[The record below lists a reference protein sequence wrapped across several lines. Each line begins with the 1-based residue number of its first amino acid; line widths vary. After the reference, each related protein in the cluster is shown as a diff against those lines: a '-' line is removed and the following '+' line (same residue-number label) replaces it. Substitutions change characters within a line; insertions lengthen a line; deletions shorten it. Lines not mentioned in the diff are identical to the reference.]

1 MKHASTRE
9 LFAYWN
15 GRRGARVA
23 PERAEIDPGAI
34 RTALGDTF
42 LLASAPDGG
51 HTFRLA
57 GTRVCALF
65 GRELKGEC
73 FISLWE
79 DADRA
84 AARSLLRIVATAM
97 VGVVAGAAGHSSEGP
112 RVDLELLLLPLR
124 HCGRGGTRMIG
135 ALAPLDAPFWIG
147 ASLVRRLRLG
157 AWRHT
162 ATEHTLKRVG
172 PGLRGHHPHGLVI
185 YDGGRLNNLN
195 KANGPLTAPE

>member
-84 AARSLLRIVATAM
+84 AARSLLRIVATEM
-97 VGVVAGAAGHSSEGP
+97 VGVVAGAAGHSSEGAGGP
-112 RVDLELLLLPLR
+112 RVAAA
-124 HCGRGGTRMIG
+124 
-135 ALAPLDAPFWIG
+135 ALAPLRTRRQASDRRACPARCAVLDRRKSAAP
-147 ASLVRRLRLG
+147 AAPRRVAAYRDRACPQARRSG
-157 AWRHT
+157 IARPSS
-162 ATEHTLKRVG
+162 ARARR
-172 PGLRGHHPHGLVI
+172 P
-185 YDGGRLNNLN
+185 
-195 KANGPLTAPE
+195 

>member
-34 RTALGDTF
+34 RKALSDTF
-42 LLASAPDGG
+42 LLASTLGRDPA
-51 HTFRLA
+51 FRLA

-73 FISLWE
+73 FLSLLE
-79 DADRA
+79 EADRA
-84 AARSLLRIVATAM
+84 AARSLLRVVATEM
-97 VGVVAGAAGHSSEGP
+97 VGVVAGATSREP

-147 ASLVRRLRLG
+147 ATAVRRLRLG

-162 ATEHTLKRVG
+162 GSETAPKRIG
-172 PGLRGHHPHGLVI
+172 PGLRGPHPHGLVVH
-185 YDGGRLNNLN
+185 DGGRSNDLD